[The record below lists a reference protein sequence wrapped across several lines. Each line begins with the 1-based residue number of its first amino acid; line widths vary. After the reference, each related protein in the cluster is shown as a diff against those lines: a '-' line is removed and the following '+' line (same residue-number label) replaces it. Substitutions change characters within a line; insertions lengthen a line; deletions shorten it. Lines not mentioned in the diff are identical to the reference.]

1 MYKVPYHP
9 PPPRGGGNFKT
20 NLEAFQ
26 KGRKEKKT
34 SEKGRKRGKKEGKKE
49 RRKKKDKRT
58 KNRGNVGKKGKR
70 KAKKDDFAVTI
81 FGKLF
86 QIGHGKAFEI
96 EGTISTPVLTR
107 IANKMFQMLKL
118 FKYARLYN

>member
-1 MYKVPYHP
+1 MTK
-9 PPPRGGGNFKT
+9 G
-20 NLEAFQ
+20 Q
-26 KGRKEKKT
+26 KI
-34 SEKGRKRGKKEGKKE
+34 EGMWA
-49 RRKKKDKRT
+49 
-58 KNRGNVGKKGKR
+58 KKGKR

-107 IANKMFQMLKL
+107 IAKKMFQMLKL